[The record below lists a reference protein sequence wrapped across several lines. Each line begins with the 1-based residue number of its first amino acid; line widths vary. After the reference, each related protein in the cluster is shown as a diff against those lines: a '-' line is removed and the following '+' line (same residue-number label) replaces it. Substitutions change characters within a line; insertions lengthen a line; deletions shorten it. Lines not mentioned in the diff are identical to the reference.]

1 MTKGLNS
8 KKSSKYDEAVVKKY
22 KKFVGKKELKSLLNR
37 FSIEKYV
44 GSWKQVMASSSTRL
58 VGGGLNYSSVKAIY
72 KIRKDGL
79 LSVKNSAY
87 DGDFNKVG
95 VTGESRARDEKV
107 PTCRTVNFDILNINV
122 DIEGDYWICWIS
134 SSFNTV
140 LVVAPIIL
148 KLFNTPIV
156 VSENF
161 GFYLLTRDIPKFWN
175 SSEEY
180 ESAFNVLEK
189 YGFKSGFKKPI
200 ATAEIYE

>member
-1 MTKGLNS
+1 MAKDSKS
-8 KKSSKYDEAVVKKY
+8 KKLSKYDEAVVKKY
-22 KKFVGKKELKSLLNR
+22 KKFVGKKELKSLLDR
-37 FSIEKYV
+37 FSTDKYT
-44 GSWKQVMASSSTRL
+44 GTWKQVMTSSSTRL
-58 VGGGLNYSSVKAIY
+58 VGGGLNYSSVKAVY
-72 KIRKDGL
+72 KLRKDGL

-87 DGDFNKVG
+87 DSDFYKVG

-107 PTCRTVNFDILNINV
+107 PTCRTVNFEILNINV

-175 SSEEY
+175 SPEEY

>member
-1 MTKGLNS
+1 MTKCSNS
-8 KKSSKYDEAVVKKY
+8 KKLSKYDEAVVKKY
-22 KKFVGKKELKSLLNR
+22 KKFVGDKELETLLNR
-37 FSIEKYV
+37 FSTEKYI
-44 GSWKQVMASSSTRL
+44 GTWKQVMASSSTRL

-72 KIRKDGL
+72 KLRKDGL

-87 DGDFNKVG
+87 DGDFNKVC

-107 PTCRTVNFDILNINV
+107 PTCRTVKFDNLFDV
-122 DIEGDYWICWIS
+122 EGDYWICWIS
-134 SSFNTV
+134 SSFNTA

-148 KLFNTPIV
+148 KFFNTPIV

-175 SSEEY
+175 SPKEY
-180 ESAFNVLEK
+180 ESAFKVLEK
-189 YGFKSGFKKPI
+189 YGFNKGVKKPV